1 MCLNCGYEFFFPLLL
16 KYDIHLTNHIK
27 FHCIYNVTDTLLKI
41 RSLCMYVYVRTVCV
55 RICIYMYV
63 WMCVCIYVYIYIYEY
78 ICIHICNRYAGFYI
92 CLFLTLLFSNLTFI
106 IDLVYTYFLFFP
118 VNIFFF
124 LLRSLSLTPSLLIYE
139 QLKCTVSKCKRLE
152 FTRKKK

>member
-1 MCLNCGYEFFFPLLL
+1 MFELRIRVFFPLLL
-16 KYDIHLTNHIK
+16 KYDIHLTNHIT

-78 ICIHICNRYAGFYI
+78 IYIHICNRYAGFYI
-92 CLFLTLLFSNLTFI
+92 CLFLILLFSNLTFI

-118 VNIFFF
+118 LKYILFPSKISIFNP
-124 LLRSLSLTPSLLIYE
+124 LTI
-139 QLKCTVSKCKRLE
+139 
-152 FTRKKK
+152 